1 MPNWPRHL
9 ALGLALLARDV
20 WCGWIRR
27 CAQTKLKWAHVYEV
41 SEPYHTQALWA
52 AEEIKK
58 RTNGR
63 YEIGVFPASQLGN
76 ENQINEGL
84 GLGTVDIIYTGTS
97 FAGSIHKPL
106 AISGAPFML
115 RDFNHWKAYR
125 DSKLFRD
132 IAKGY
137 EDKTKHK
144 IVALTYYGE
153 RMVTANKEI
162 KKPEDMKG
170 MKLRVPPAPLYLML
184 AKSVG
189 ANATPI
195 AFAEVYLALQQGTV
209 DGQENPL
216 PTIMAKKFYEV
227 QSHIMLTGH
236 IVESLLTIVGS
247 HVWAKLSDAD
257 KKVFEEVLTQAAAK
271 ASDEIRT
278 SEQKIADQLR
288 KLGKTVVVGRPRGL
302 PQGGDPAAQR
312 RLRRRRLVAGRIRRA
327 AGVEVTGIRGDV
339 PACRAYRKREV
350 TDAVWARAGRM
361 SETREVGRQAK
372 QHLIEVEDAEV
383 VDRASPGGLA
393 RLRAVL
399 VARLHRLS
407 AVLHALRAQRQ
418 PGLDR
423 GNRAL
428 CADVGRVHRRRDGD
442 APQHAYRRRTAVERD
457 EAGAAARGAAGL
469 RRFRQAGLHRPLGF
483 RSR

>member
-1 MPNWPRHL
+1 MSTRSPSP
-9 ALGLALLARDV
+9 
-20 WCGWIRR
+20 IIPRR
-27 CAQTKLKWAHVYEV
+27 CG
-41 SEPYHTQALWA
+41 P

-58 RTNGR
+58 RTSGR

-115 RDFNHWKAYR
+115 RDFNHWKSYR

-144 IVALTYYGE
+144 VNALTYYGE

-236 IVESLLTIVGS
+236 IAESLLTIVGNACLVEAVGCRQEGVRGS
-247 HVWAKLSDAD
+247 AGAGGR
-257 KKVFEEVLTQAAAK
+257 Q
-271 ASDEIRT
+271 
-278 SEQKIADQLR
+278 
-288 KLGKTVVVGRPRGL
+288 VVGPDSR
-302 PQGGDPAAQR
+302 
-312 RLRRRRLVAGRIRRA
+312 VRA
-327 AGVEVTGIRGDV
+327 E
-339 PACRAYRKREV
+339 
-350 TDAVWARAGRM
+350 
-361 SETREVGRQAK
+361 
-372 QHLIEVEDAEV
+372 
-383 VDRASPGGLA
+383 
-393 RLRAVL
+393 
-399 VARLHRLS
+399 
-407 AVLHALRAQRQ
+407 
-418 PGLDR
+418 DR
-423 GNRAL
+423 G
-428 CADVGRVHRRRDGD
+428 
-442 APQHAYRRRTAVERD
+442 
-457 EAGAAARGAAGL
+457 
-469 RRFRQAGLHRPLGF
+469 
-483 RSR
+483 